1 MTIKDFRVG
10 QTVYVL
16 SRIKGKTTH
25 HFIKRYTVL
34 SVGRKYVK
42 AAPEGVGHPD
52 EFFLDG
58 ENDNY
63 LTENITWR
71 EPGKLFLTE
80 TAANDD
86 IEKDMLCSWLRNAT
100 QGYKIDDY
108 TLEQLRAVRKI
119 LDGSMHTTKE
129 EKK

>member
-71 EPGKLFLTE
+71 EKAKLFLTE
-80 TAANDD
+80 AAANDD
-86 IEKDMLCSWLRNAT
+86 IEREMLCCWLRKAT
-100 QGYKIDDY
+100 ESYNIVTY
-108 TLEQLRAVRKI
+108 TVEQLRAVRKI
-119 LDGSMHTTKE
+119 LEG
-129 EKK
+129 